1 MSEYIV
7 LHKRNGFSGQTPQ
20 SYDFH
25 DDGGEILINY
35 SKETPSL
42 FIKDVS
48 GNVRTFNDAVYNDEI
63 YQKTLLSCDFSTF
76 GGKSIF
82 GDGKIANFGFK
93 SGNETYTIGTDG
105 EICFK
110 TINGSSIFGN
120 GNIEISSNGGGIT
133 YNAGTGI
140 NIDGYDISIST
151 EYVEKIKSIEDLNDK
166 IIKLQNRLDN
176 LLGVQGNKLVINNDE
191 ENIVGDELQLTNG
204 EASVNEMNSEL
215 IFEEG
220 KANVDELNNEL
231 EINN

>member
-20 SYDFH
+20 SCDFQ

-48 GNVRTFNDAVYNDEI
+48 GDVRTFNDSSYYDEN
-63 YQKTLLSCDFSTF
+63 YQKILLSRDFSTF

-93 SGNETYTIGTDG
+93 CGNKTYTIGSSGD
-105 EICFK
+105 IWFK
-110 TINGSSIFGN
+110 TINNESILGD
-120 GNIEISSNGGGIT
+120 GNIEISSNGEHT
-133 YNAGTGI
+133 SYAAGTGI
-140 NIDGYDISIST
+140 EISDDVIGISG
-151 EYVEKIKSIEDLNDK
+151 EFIEKIKSIEDLNNK

-176 LLGVQGNKLVINNDE
+176 LLGVEGNKLVFNNDE
-191 ENIVGDELQLTNG
+191 ENIVGDELQLTNS
-204 EASVNEMNSEL
+204 EAFVNEMNSEL